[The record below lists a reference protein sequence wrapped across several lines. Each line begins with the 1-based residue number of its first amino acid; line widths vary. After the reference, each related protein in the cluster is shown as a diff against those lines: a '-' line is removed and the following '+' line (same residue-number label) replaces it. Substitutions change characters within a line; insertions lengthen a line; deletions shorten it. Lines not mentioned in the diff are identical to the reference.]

1 MLADSFTN
9 YFYDFFKGMG
19 MNDSL
24 AIFLHLVI
32 SLVLLLLLTYLV
44 SRIFRLILINS
55 LRSISKRT
63 KTQFDDYLLK
73 HNFFSNLSYLLL
85 LFVIKAFIPLI
96 FASFTD
102 YIPKMET
109 FMDVLLVIVMIWT
122 LRSLLKTI
130 NSYLKTV
137 DRLKDKPIDSYIQ
150 VFMIFTWIIGFVL
163 VFSILTGETPW
174 EFLTALGAL
183 SAIILLIFKDSI
195 LGFVASIQ
203 VAANDTVRIGDWI
216 TMQKFN
222 TDGYVQKINLNTV
235 LVQNWDKTITSIPT
249 YYLNTEPFTNWRG
262 MEDSGGRRIKR
273 SVFIRASSVRF
284 LTPEEIDEL
293 EKITILK
300 DYIQDWKENVG
311 KKRVEDSKNK
321 SFFTNERNL
330 TNIGVYRTYI
340 NLYLRQRTDIHQENF
355 LLICRQLPSTPQGI
369 PLEVYAFS
377 KHVSF
382 LDIEP
387 QKGDI
392 FDHLF
397 AVVPLFSLEVFEYPS
412 GKDGRSKQ
420 LPAIYNIGANKS

>member
-1 MLADSFTN
+1 
-9 YFYDFFKGMG
+9 MG
-19 MNDSL
+19 LNDGL

-32 SLVLLLLLTYLV
+32 SLAILLLVTYLL
-44 SRIFRLILINS
+44 SRLFRLVLINS
-55 LRSISKRT
+55 LKAISKRT
-63 KTQFDDYLLK
+63 TTHFDDYLLK
-73 HNFFSNLSYLLL
+73 HNFFSNLSYLML
-85 LFVIKAFIPLI
+85 LFVIKAFIPVI
-96 FASFTD
+96 FTSFKE

-109 FMDVLLVIVMIWT
+109 FMDVLVVVVTILT

-150 VFMIFTWIIGFVL
+150 VFMIFTWLMGFVL
-163 VFSILTGETPW
+163 IFSIITGETPW

-183 SAIILLIFKDSI
+183 SAVILLVFKDSI

-203 VAANDTVRIGDWI
+203 VAANDTVRIGDWV

-222 TDGYVQKINLNTV
+222 ADGFVQKINLNTV

-249 YYLNTEPFTNWRG
+249 YYLNTEAFTNWRG

-273 SVFIRASSVRF
+273 SVFIKASTVRF
-284 LTPEEIDEL
+284 LTADEIDEL

-300 DYIQDWKENVG
+300 DYIQQWKENIG
-311 KKRVEDSKNK
+311 KKRVDDPTKRT
-321 SFFTNERNL
+321 FFVNERNL

-340 NLYLRQRTDIHQENF
+340 NLYLRQRDDIHQENF
-355 LLICRQLPSTPQGI
+355 LLICRQLPTTPQGI

-377 KHVSF
+377 KYVNF

-392 FDHLF
+392 FDHLL
-397 AVVPLFSLEVFEYPS
+397 AIVPLFSLEVFEYPS
-412 GKDGRSKQ
+412 GEDSRIKQ
-420 LPAIYNIGANKS
+420 LPPLENLGSNQ

>member
-1 MLADSFTN
+1 MVTNSFTN
-9 YFYDFFKGMG
+9 YFYDFFKEMG
-19 MNDSL
+19 MNDGL

-32 SLVLLLLLTYLV
+32 SLVLLLLVTYLL

-55 LRSISKRT
+55 LRAISKRT

-85 LFVIKAFIPLI
+85 LFVIKAFIPII
-96 FASFTD
+96 FTSFPD

-109 FMDVLLVIVMIWT
+109 FMDVLVVAVMIWT
-122 LRSLLKTI
+122 FRSLLKTI

-137 DRLKDKPIDSYIQ
+137 ERLKDKPIDSYIQ
-150 VFMIFTWIIGFVL
+150 VFMIFTWLIGFVL
-163 VFSILTGETPW
+163 VFSIMTGETPW

-195 LGFVASIQ
+195 LGFVASIL

-216 TMQKFN
+216 TMQKFDA
-222 TDGYVQKINLNTV
+222 DGFVQKINLNTV

-262 MEDSGGRRIKR
+262 MEDSGGRRIKQ
-273 SVFIRASSVRF
+273 SVYIRASTVRF
-284 LTPEEIDEL
+284 LTAEEIDEL

-300 DYIQDWKENVG
+300 DYIQHWKENIG
-311 KKRVEDSKNK
+311 KKRIDDPTKK
-321 SFFTNERNL
+321 SFFVNERNL

-340 NLYLRQRTDIHQENF
+340 NLYLKQRTDLHQKNF
-355 LLICRQLPSTPQGI
+355 ILICRQLPSTPQGI
-369 PLEVYAFS
+369 PLQVYAFS
-377 KHVSF
+377 KYVNF
-382 LDIEP
+382 MDIEP

-392 FDHLF
+392 FDHFF
-397 AVVPLFSLEVFEYPS
+397 AIVPLFSLEVFEYPS
-412 GKDGRSKQ
+412 GEDARTKQ
-420 LPAIYNIGANKS
+420 LPPLHNLGTNQ